1 MVKMSERRA
10 ERRAHLD
17 SKPKPIPETNERSLR
32 QAAALGD
39 MEKLQQLL
47 KADGVDVN
55 DRDVTAASHYPHR
68 SIARR
73 AALTC
78 VAHLP
83 QDASFTALML
93 AAMRGHAEAVKALL
107 AAGADKS
114 LMTII
119 PDFGEAVE
127 AQMIE
132 HDVKPTPS
140 ENAFNYAT
148 RYGHPERKDACR
160 RRCDGLAS

>member
-1 MVKMSERRA
+1 
-10 ERRAHLD
+10 
-17 SKPKPIPETNERSLR
+17 
-32 QAAALGD
+32 
-39 MEKLQQLL
+39 
-47 KADGVDVN
+47 
-55 DRDVTAASHYPHR
+55 
-68 SIARR
+68 
-73 AALTC
+73 
-78 VAHLP
+78 
-83 QDASFTALML
+83 
-93 AAMRGHAEAVKALL
+93 MRGHAEAVKALL

-148 RYGHPERKDACR
+148 RYGHPEIAAL
-160 RRCDGLAS
+160 LA